1 MDIETAQNIAL
12 VALGTV
18 IFFMYVTSVAFDQ
31 ISYEIDAQ
39 ENSK

>member
-31 ISYEIDAQ
+31 ISDEIDTQ

>member
-1 MDIETAQNIAL
+1 MDIETAQNIVL

-31 ISYEIDAQ
+31 ISNDME
-39 ENSK
+39 KKTKK